1 MPSHSEIRS
10 LAEASLLAKNVK
22 DNARFLEERGALE
35 SFASKLAPT
44 LGQFVLCDTCN
55 PHIFEEKLQIPAN
68 IWYKVSRSER
78 V

>member
-1 MPSHSEIRS
+1 MP
-10 LAEASLLAKNVK
+10 AKNVN
-22 DNARFLEERGALE
+22 DNARLLIERGALG

-44 LGQFVLCDTCN
+44 MAPFVAQRRARN
-55 PHIFEEKLQIPAN
+55 PHIFEEKLQIATN

>member
-1 MPSHSEIRS
+1 M
-10 LAEASLLAKNVK
+10 LAKNVNDK
-22 DNARFLEERGALE
+22 ARFLEKRGALE

-44 LGQFVLCDTCN
+44 RGQFVMYDTYN

-68 IWYKVSRSER
+68 FWYKVSRSER

>member
-1 MPSHSEIRS
+1 M
-10 LAEASLLAKNVK
+10 LAKNVN
-22 DNARFLEERGALE
+22 DTACLLNERGAFE

-44 LGQFVLCDTCN
+44 LGQFVQCDTCN

>member
-1 MPSHSEIRS
+1 M
-10 LAEASLLAKNVK
+10 LAKNVN
-22 DNARFLEERGALE
+22 DNARFLEECGALE

-44 LGQFVLCDTCN
+44 RGQLVMDGTYN

>member
-1 MPSHSEIRS
+1 M
-10 LAEASLLAKNVK
+10 LAKNVK

-44 LGQFVLCDTCN
+44 LGQFVQCDTCN
-55 PHIFEEKLQIPAN
+55 PHIFEEKLQIRVN